1 MDKFKICPVCGMK
14 NSPSM
19 LECSGCEADLISVKI
34 TDKSDMNTEEKIIT
48 KADSDG
54 IVTADDVSAHIV
66 QEEYVR
72 VCECGCLNPAVAKKC
87 TGCGEI
93 ISDIAP
99 VKRTDDR
106 KHTYVLESLD
116 GKYTFEIMEG
126 ETAIGREHEMR
137 EYLADKFYI
146 SREHAKLIRQEGK
159 VYIENLSRTNYTF
172 INNERI
178 HGKVE
183 LNIDDEIGLGGN
195 ETDGKRQSGAAYFK
209 VRSQLCI

>member
-1 MDKFKICPVCGMK
+1 M
-14 NSPSM
+14 
-19 LECSGCEADLISVKI
+19 
-34 TDKSDMNTEEKIIT
+34 
-48 KADSDG
+48 
-54 IVTADDVSAHIV
+54 
-66 QEEYVR
+66 
-72 VCECGCLNPAVAKKC
+72 
-87 TGCGEI
+87 
-93 ISDIAP
+93 
-99 VKRTDDR
+99 KRTDDR